1 MLNDVGAEVY
11 QSWSY
16 EQRRIEIGRLVE
28 GYRNGLP
35 VDVLCMV
42 AASIAGSEALAR
54 EHLVELIPAEER
66 QAIVAAA
73 KGNKKA
79 RSRIKTFFV

>member
-11 QSWSY
+11 ETWSY
-16 EQRRIEIGRLVE
+16 EQRHEEIGKLVE

-35 VDVLCMV
+35 LEILCMMTT
-42 AASIAGSEALAR
+42 SIAGSEKLAR
-54 EHLVELIPAEER
+54 EHLIALVPPDER
-66 QAIVAAA
+66 QAIIAAA

-79 RSRIKTFFV
+79 RSRVASFFA